1 MVKLK
6 EDLAAPDGIHH
17 PPSSF
22 SLGSDSGY
30 LYYPGEGHTAR
41 ACKEEA
47 PCNLCGAV
55 AHRFKDCPQR
65 AKYYAQ
71 AAKPPG
77 RAAQEEAAAASLP
90 VPAPRKTKETG
101 RRKGPGQEQVKPDQG
116 FTPALEP
123 QSTEEEMPAI
133 PESGPTDNA
142 PQPASEIQEEG
153 PWTKQERRK
162 RRHSPPQVTKKTR
175 KKHLSNHNP
184 NSDPEEL
191 EEEEQPGNEGPDD
204 QLDQVT
210 RVLQE
215 MRALASVMEAP
226 PPPSP
231 ATFEKEE
238 ASMEE
243 EVGRNPSPEYHRTKA
258 GPHCQC
264 KGELPPEGIEG
275 RSPEDTRA
283 NQEKQPEGTAPQDH
297 KSPGPDPEEEKRKPT
312 VEPTTVT
319 DPATPTE
326 TTVSVEPTRPE
337 GTPKNGTPTNA
348 PPLEAQGEPELTPET
363 GAEEG
368 KESMAAAR
376 TPTPAPA
383 KSQKKNKHLKKKP
396 DCSSGDEEEIKK
408 AWKQVKSQRL
418 REKCR
423 KEKEERDERRRA
435 QIKGRQSPP

>member
-1 MVKLK
+1 MGARIDGEEDHSGDDKPPHPRPGHRIATPEILHHCK
-6 EDLAAPDGIHH
+6 WTQQGQGQKRHMEHDLAGHH
-17 PPSSF
+17 QPP
-22 SLGSDSGY
+22 
-30 LYYPGEGHTAR
+30 R
-41 ACKEEA
+41 
-47 PCNLCGAV
+47 
-55 AHRFKDCPQR
+55 
-65 AKYYAQ
+65 
-71 AAKPPG
+71 
-77 RAAQEEAAAASLP
+77 
-90 VPAPRKTKETG
+90 VP
-101 RRKGPGQEQVKPDQG
+101 
-116 FTPALEP
+116 
-123 QSTEEEMPAI
+123 S
-133 PESGPTDNA
+133 
-142 PQPASEIQEEG
+142 
-153 PWTKQERRK
+153 RK
-162 RRHSPPQVTKKTR
+162 RRTEASPIKLRLRSRRGQDSLPRPTFYLQEVSSR
-175 KKHLSNHNP
+175 GRQRNGLP
-184 NSDPEEL
+184 RE
-191 EEEEQPGNEGPDD
+191 
-204 QLDQVT
+204 
-210 RVLQE
+210 VLQDMQTNRTRDE
-215 MRALASVMEAP
+215 QMHR
-226 PPPSP
+226 
-231 ATFEKEE
+231 EK
-238 ASMEE
+238 
-243 EVGRNPSPEYHRTKA
+243 
-258 GPHCQC
+258 
-264 KGELPPEGIEG
+264 GIEG